1 LQYIPDFWGIKVLV
15 RIDLL
20 SIYPTLWLWFDM
32 ILGMHVTLIALVFGV
47 IFIGEL
53 PDKSLFASLVLGSK
67 FPSWYVWLGAA
78 SAFLVHVTI
87 AVTAGHLLTLLPHK
101 ILEIIITLLFLGGSM
116 LLFFGGHDK
125 DKKEDVPEKVSNK
138 QPPTF
143 WKIYATSFGVVFLGE
158 WGDITQIATANY
170 AAKYHDPLSVG
181 IGALLALWTVT
192 ALAVTVGS
200 KALTLVPPRVLQNVT
215 GSIML
220 LFAIFTAISI
230 FR

>member
-1 LQYIPDFWGIKVLV
+1 
-15 RIDLL
+15 
-20 SIYPTLWLWFDM
+20 M
-32 ILGMHVTLIALVFGV
+32 ILGMHLALIALVFGV

-67 FPSWYVWLGAA
+67 FPGWYVWLGAA

-87 AVTAGHLLTLLPHK
+87 AVTAGHFLTLLPHT
-101 ILEIIITLLFLGGSM
+101 ILEIIITFLFLGGSM
-116 LLFFGGHDK
+116 LLFFGKHGIEEEAKPDK
-125 DKKEDVPEKVSNK
+125 ERDK
-138 QPPTF
+138 QAPTF

-192 ALAVTVGS
+192 ALAITVGT
-200 KALTLVPPRVLQNVT
+200 KALTLVPPKVLQNVT
-215 GSIML
+215 GSILL
-220 LFAIFTAISI
+220 LFAIFSAVSI